1 MDSLIPAASSVSIYI
16 SEERPEMTAVSK
28 KSSNLKQKKM
38 EGSGGCSGTER
49 RSVVR
54 VGWHSWKKADEYF
67 MS

>member
-1 MDSLIPAASSVSIYI
+1 
-16 SEERPEMTAVSK
+16 
-28 KSSNLKQKKM
+28 M